1 MDKLLSMWNLPSSL
15 NDLDPWSINEL
26 GNFTGLFVWQP
37 AISLIFESFL
47 YLKTNFH
54 QNPKLHK
61 YFASKPHPEVALW
74 IIY

>member
-47 YLKTNFH
+47 CLKTNFLIARDITDFWEFSIFK
-54 QNPKLHK
+54 N
-61 YFASKPHPEVALW
+61 
-74 IIY
+74 